1 MARAEP
7 SMSAIGQ
14 GIRFYCSEVAA
25 NPAGGL
31 SGGSVPQRGGSMPAH
46 GEAFDFSS
54 HGFQI
59 LHLQGAPLALRQV
72 LLARE
77 RICRVQ
83 FFVEKRMKNELP
95 FCAGPNRA
103 RTALGPLDRGHAH
116 EVAERE
122 HPLISPA
129 DGGFAE
135 SLL

>member
-1 MARAEP
+1 
-7 SMSAIGQ
+7 
-14 GIRFYCSEVAA
+14 
-25 NPAGGL
+25 
-31 SGGSVPQRGGSMPAH
+31 MPAH

-59 LHLQGAPLALRQV
+59 LDFQGAPLALRQV
-72 LLARE
+72 LLTRE
-77 RICRVQ
+77 RICRAQ

-95 FCAGPNRA
+95 FYTGANRA
-103 RTALGPLDRGHAH
+103 DAALGRLNRGHAH

-122 HPLISPA
+122 HPLISLA